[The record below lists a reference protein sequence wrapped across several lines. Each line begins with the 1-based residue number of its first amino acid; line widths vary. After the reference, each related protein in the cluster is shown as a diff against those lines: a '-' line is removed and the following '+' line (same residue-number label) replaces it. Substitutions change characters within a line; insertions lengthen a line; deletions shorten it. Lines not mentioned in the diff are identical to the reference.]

1 MLLDSTINSE
11 SLNHMTYE
19 ESFINHQNHD
29 EHMSHLLQQFKHC
42 QSTEIQT
49 LNPLH
54 PYINMH
60 ILHTILFTF
69 PKVLTRRISLTV
81 KRVLHW

>member
-1 MLLDSTINSE
+1 MIN
-11 SLNHMTYE
+11 H
-19 ESFINHQNHD
+19 SFIHHHNHD
-29 EHMSHLLQQFKHC
+29 EHISRLLEQFKHC

-60 ILHTILFTF
+60 ILCTILFTF
-69 PKVLTRRISLTV
+69 PKVLTRRISLTIH
-81 KRVLHW
+81 RVLHW